1 MERRGSRGHDAL
13 HHEGFGS
20 NLQVLREVF
29 GRPQFRP
36 GQAEATRAFYA
47 GRDVQLVLPTGAG
60 KSLCYQIPAVR
71 AAREGRGPTLVVS
84 PLIALMDDQV
94 AGLRRLGVRAVA
106 LHSNLPW
113 SEQRATLDQLERV
126 DLVYASPERL
136 SSSRF
141 RDRLRR
147 AGLALA
153 AVDEAHC
160 ISEWGHDFRPE
171 YRQLDVLKR
180 EFQVPIMA
188 VTATANQR
196 VLSDVCQSLGL
207 EEPACI
213 HGGFERPNLRFAV
226 HHRSGDNERL
236 EWVLEHPLLRGLLPA
251 GAGDTPGRAI
261 VYAATRKRCAA
272 VCKALRADG
281 IPAAYYHAG
290 RSESARRRAQA
301 GFEDGR
307 YPVLV
312 ATSAFGMGVDL
323 PDVRLVVHIQA
334 PAGLAAYYQQAGRG
348 GRDGDP
354 AECVLLYSPADAV
367 TQARLRAKE
376 PGAEESWRALQ
387 DYAFGT
393 RCRQQLLVEHF
404 TGSAGAACGCCDACH
419 EPERV
424 SAEVGAARQRG
435 RLRAEERARR
445 QQILARSALS
455 AAQREQ
461 VVRFVEALRK
471 PLGRRLIA
479 LGLRGSRGKEAK
491 RRKLADNPTFGALRG
506 VPEAVITD
514 ALDGL
519 LTEGRLA
526 RMGRK
531 YPTVWI
537 PGKPVRGPRRQ
548 TAQPGSRGV
557 GAEIERE
564 LRNYQRREA
573 RRRRIKPYQVFPRQ
587 TLRAIAQTQPRTRAE
602 LSEVW
607 GMGETRIEN
616 YAEHILEVVNRH
628 AEVSRGAP

>member
-1 MERRGSRGHDAL
+1 MERRGLRGEDNSQH
-13 HHEGFGS
+13 GCFGS

-29 GRPQFRP
+29 GRSRFRP
-36 GQAEATRAFYA
+36 GQAEAIRAFYA
-47 GRDVQLVLPTGAG
+47 GRDVQLVLPTGGG
-60 KSLCYQIPAVR
+60 KSLCYQLPAVR

-94 AGLRRLGVRAVA
+94 AGLRALGVRAVA

-113 SEQRATLDQLERV
+113 SEQRAALDGLDRV
-126 DLVYASPERL
+126 DLVYSSPERL

-141 RDRLRR
+141 RARLRR
-147 AGLALA
+147 AGPALA

-180 EFQVPIMA
+180 ELDVPIMA
-188 VTATANQR
+188 VTATASQR
-196 VLSDVCQSLGL
+196 VLSDVSQSLGL
-207 EEPACI
+207 EEPVCL
-213 HGGFERPNLRFAV
+213 HGGFQRPNLRFAV

-236 EWVLEHPLLRGLLPA
+236 EWVQKQLLSCGLGGGDAA
-251 GAGDTPGRAI
+251 GRTI

-290 RSESARRRAQA
+290 RSESARARAQA
-301 GFEDGR
+301 GFEAGR
-307 YPVLV
+307 YSVLV

-323 PDVRLVVHIQA
+323 PDVRLVVHIQS
-334 PAGLAAYYQQAGRG
+334 PAGLAAYYQQAGRA

-354 AECVLLYSPADAV
+354 AECVLLYSPADSV
-367 TQARLRAKE
+367 TQARLRSKE
-376 PGAEESWRALQ
+376 VGAAESWRALQ

-404 TGSAGAACGCCDACH
+404 TGRAGPTCDRCDVCC
-419 EPERV
+419 ELERV
-424 SAEVGAARQRG
+424 SEEVGEARRRG
-435 RLRAEERARR
+435 RLRAEERSRK
-445 QQILARSALS
+445 QEILARSSLT
-455 AAQREQ
+455 AAQCEQ
-461 VVRFVEALRK
+461 AVCFVEALPR

-479 LGLRGSRGKEAK
+479 LGLRGSQGREAK
-491 RRKLADNPTFGALRG
+491 RRKLADNPAFGVLRG
-506 VPEAVITD
+506 VPEAVIAN

-519 LTEGRLA
+519 LAEGRLA

-537 PGKPVRGPRRQ
+537 PGKPVRSPRRK
-548 TAQPGSRGV
+548 AAPPGSLDAGS
-557 GAEIERE
+557 EIERE

-573 RRRRIKPYQVFPRQ
+573 HRRRIKPYQVFPRQ
-587 TLRAIAQTQPRTRAE
+587 TLRAIASTQPQTRAE
-602 LSEVW
+602 LAEVW
-607 GMGETRIEN
+607 GMGQARIEN
-616 YAEHILEVVNRH
+616 YGDQILEVVSRYS
-628 AEVSRGAP
+628 AVSRGAP